1 MELIFRN
8 FGPIREAN
16 FKLKPLTVIVG
27 KNETGKSFILKA
39 LYAIF
44 GAWSENGNLTQGNVS
59 RKFRWVF
66 QTYLNKLIYTGE
78 KESLI
83 LIQFDNIEKEPFE
96 EEKIVVRIQRNF
108 KWKIQLSPSSV
119 QSFKPKFKKVNF
131 ISIPTIL
138 DIERAIAF
146 YRNRLP
152 NNYGVPDIYSD
163 FILNIKDIGV
173 ADEIELR
180 NFYKEIEK
188 TIGGQFKYDSK
199 QGIVFKKGRS
209 VYKINLVADGIKL
222 LGILQ
227 LLIERNLLAKNSL
240 LILEEPEVHLH
251 PSLKFKLINFL
262 RMLSEEDVYVVFSTH
277 SPEIVRYLEYLF
289 KVKKLKEEN
298 ISLVHLV
305 LEGGYSKKSNTNSLE
320 DLFDEILQ
328 NLTEDYFKLILKE
341 QKELGEK

>member
-44 GAWSENGNLTQGNVS
+44 GAWSENENLTQDVVS
-59 RKFRWVF
+59 KKLRWVF

-78 KESLI
+78 EKSLI
-83 LIQFDNIEKEPFE
+83 LIQPENIEKESFE
-96 EEKIVVRIQRNF
+96 EIRIVIKRNF
-108 KWKIQLSPSSV
+108 KWKIQLFPSSS
-119 QSFKPKFKKVNF
+119 QLFKPKFKKVNF

-138 DIERAIAF
+138 DIEKAIAF
-146 YRNRLP
+146 YKNRLP

-173 ADEIELR
+173 AEKIELKR
-180 NFYKEIEK
+180 LYKKIEE
-188 TIGGQFKYDSK
+188 TIGGQFKYDTK
-199 QGIVFKKGRS
+199 QGIVFKRGKS

-227 LLIERNLLAKNSL
+227 LLIERNLLTKNSL

-262 RMLSEEDVYVVFSTH
+262 KMLSMEGIYVVFSTH
-277 SPEIVRYLEYLF
+277 SPEIIRYLEYLF
-289 KVKKLKEEN
+289 KVGKLKKEN
-298 ISLVHLV
+298 ISLIHLV
-305 LEGGYSKKSNTNSLE
+305 LKGGYSKKSDTNSLE

-341 QKELGEK
+341 QEELGEK